1 MLLLQSLGFNE
12 IWINHGVGD
21 MNLFLAVEK
30 QRLTDTFIQ
39 NWYAT
44 L

>member
-1 MLLLQSLGFNE
+1 MKYGDQ
-12 IWINHGVGD
+12 GVGD
-21 MNLFLAVEK
+21 INLFLAVVK

-44 L
+44 LRDS